1 MLDASPSPRQP
12 IWECVP
18 GETALPVPM
27 HMLVAH
33 ASPGIRPASFCP
45 SVSLTG
51 QRPSALNHE
60 QIDYSQQEGK
70 RTEGG
75 DVASEAISSALTRRT
90 RLG

>member
-1 MLDASPSPRQP
+1 MLDASPGPREP

-18 GETALPVPM
+18 RETTLLVPART
-27 HMLVAH
+27 LAH
-33 ASPGIRPASFCP
+33 TSPGVRPASFCP

-51 QRPSALNHE
+51 QRPRALNHE
-60 QIDYSQQEGK
+60 QIGCSQQEGK

-75 DVASEAISSALTRRT
+75 DMASEAISSVLARQT